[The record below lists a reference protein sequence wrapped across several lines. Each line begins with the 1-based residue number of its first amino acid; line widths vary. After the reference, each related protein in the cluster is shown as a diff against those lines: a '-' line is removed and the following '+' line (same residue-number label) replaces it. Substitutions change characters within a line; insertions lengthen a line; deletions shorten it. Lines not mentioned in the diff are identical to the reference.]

1 MNLLELSGAVKQA
14 EVEAKERADRAR
26 ASLANLKSSAKAA
39 ATPWRIV
46 SVGAISGFLMG
57 RRDPAAG
64 PSVGGRLFGTIA
76 QSVITALG
84 ASATAGAAASSAADA
99 AAAATVNAT
108 VPPFASNASVTP
120 GEVASALTLG
130 KSSEG
135 NSSEGKSSQGKS
147 SQGTPAH
154 AGAAHAALAETDTR
168 ATIPSPPVG
177 LDRPHVAEMAD
188 LEDRD

>member
-1 MNLLELSGAVKQA
+1 MNLLELSEAVKQA

-26 ASLANLKSSAKAA
+26 ASLIKLKSSAKAA

-46 SVGAISGFLMG
+46 SVGAIAGFLMG

-99 AAAATVNAT
+99 AAAATVSAT

-120 GEVASALTLG
+120 DEVASALAHG
-130 KSSEG
+130 KSAQV
-135 NSSEGKSSQGKS
+135 K
-147 SQGTPAH
+147 PV
-154 AGAAHAALAETDTR
+154 R
-168 ATIPSPPVG
+168 ATAEGTAQPVPGSGASIPSPPVG

>member
-1 MNLLELSGAVKQA
+1 MNLLELSEAVKQA

-26 ASLANLKSSAKAA
+26 ASLIKLKSSAKAA

-46 SVGAISGFLMG
+46 SVGAIAGFLMG

-99 AAAATVNAT
+99 AAAATVSAT
-108 VPPFASNASVTP
+108 VPPFASDASVTP
-120 GEVASALTLG
+120 DEVASALAHG
-130 KSSEG
+130 KSARV
-135 NSSEGKSSQGKS
+135 Q
-147 SQGTPAH
+147 PADS
-154 AGAAHAALAETDTR
+154 GAASAAAAEPAAR
-168 ATIPSPPVG
+168 AAVPSPPVG
-177 LDRPHVAEMAD
+177 LDRPAVAEMAD

>member
-1 MNLLELSGAVKQA
+1 MNLLELSEAVKQA
-14 EVEAKERADRAR
+14 EVVAKERADRAR
-26 ASLANLKSSAKAA
+26 ASWQALKSNASDA

-46 SVGAISGFLMG
+46 TVGAIGGYLMG

-99 AAAATVNAT
+99 AAAATVDAT
-108 VPPFASNASVTP
+108 VPPFASDASVTP
-120 GEVASALTLG
+120 GDVASALT
-130 KSSEG
+130 
-135 NSSEGKSSQGKS
+135 
-147 SQGTPAH
+147 QGTPSSGQSSHGKSVHAEADGAAS
-154 AGAAHAALAETDTR
+154 AGAGTWASVPL
-168 ATIPSPPVG
+168 PPVG
-177 LDRPHVAEMAD
+177 LDRPAVAEMAD

>member
-1 MNLLELSGAVKQA
+1 MNLVELAAAVKQA

-26 ASLANLKSSAKAA
+26 TSWKSLKANARDA

-46 SVGAISGFLMG
+46 TVGAISGYLMG

-64 PSVGGRLFGTIA
+64 PSMGGRLFGTIA

-99 AAAATVNAT
+99 AAAATTDAT
-108 VPPFASNASVTP
+108 VGA
-120 GEVASALTLG
+120 ASA
-130 KSSEG
+130 
-135 NSSEGKSSQGKS
+135 
-147 SQGTPAH
+147 A
-154 AGAAHAALAETDTR
+154 TDR
-168 ATIPSPPVG
+168 
-177 LDRPHVAEMAD
+177 RPVAEMAD